1 MVYANFKAHAFSYLN
16 TTSMDSE
23 HVLNGSECG
32 FACVSNPSCSSFNLA
47 AFHDGSGKLLCE
59 FLPSDVFNNSDKF
72 IISQS
77 YHHFSITIIMIHDT
91 RALCQR
97 LSLFSTLGPIIRVQ
111 CPIQVCDVNAN
122 CQHTYSSYSCSC
134 KTGFIEDEKI
144 AKVYCD
150 ITQIGEGWTLI
161 VRFSNNDVIN
171 WMSETGHRWY
181 DQHVGIGA
189 TTTFCLVSGRNFKI
203 THSND
208 PQSHSHG
215 TAWPDKHSD
224 LKLHVMGTVEIV
236 QSLKA
241 L

>member
-77 YHHFSITIIMIHDT
+77 YHHFSITVSEKFVSGLWTQLEKSCGLTRRDGLMRLVTLITSPKQFLNTVIILVIRVFELHFFFVCFFLLLLFFFAPIQITMIHDI

-97 LSLFSTLGPIIRVQ
+97 LSLFSTLGPIIR
-111 CPIQVCDVNAN
+111 CGSIKEP
-122 CQHTYSSYSCSC
+122 
-134 KTGFIEDEKI
+134 F
-144 AKVYCD
+144 
-150 ITQIGEGWTLI
+150 
-161 VRFSNNDVIN
+161 
-171 WMSETGHRWY
+171 
-181 DQHVGIGA
+181 
-189 TTTFCLVSGRNFKI
+189 
-203 THSND
+203 
-208 PQSHSHG
+208 P
-215 TAWPDKHSD
+215 
-224 LKLHVMGTVEIV
+224 
-236 QSLKA
+236 
-241 L
+241 